1 MDGWMGG
8 GLKRCST
15 RSAAATT
22 SVGSSTRARSPT
34 LHMLTPRF
42 FTAIQTSRHW
52 TWEKKKNNQIE
63 SDDTHKDPGI
73 VVIIITI
80 GVGHFSGG
88 GEIIIFESP
97 KIFGARFEIFFYD
110 RVMTGDDS

>member
-1 MDGWMGG
+1 
-8 GLKRCST
+8 
-15 RSAAATT
+15 
-22 SVGSSTRARSPT
+22 

-88 GEIIIFESP
+88 G
-97 KIFGARFEIFFYD
+97 K
-110 RVMTGDDS
+110 